1 MRKWRPKYLELNE
14 LWNPLL
20 LTGLVSFQDQIFL
33 RIATLIQ
40 FTDPTC
46 VCNIVIWSRERNF
59 NISLPFWQG
68 RGLTGLKNLGNTCY
82 MNSIIQ
88 CISHCTLLTNFFVD
102 GSYRWH
108 SYFKMPD
115 LILDFILRLFF
126 LCFRDYLNHE
136 NIATRGDI
144 TDEVSST
151 LKALWSGQY
160 RSISCKD
167 LKVLSVL

>member
-14 LWNPLL
+14 LWNPLR

-40 FTDPTC
+40 FTDQTC

-59 NISLPFWQG
+59 NLSLPFWQG

-108 SYFKMPD
+108 SYFKAPD
-115 LILDFILRLFF
+115 LILDFIWRFF
-126 LCFRDYLNHE
+126 FNVLGIIWTTKTLPLEGTSQTKYPLLLKLCGVVNTDPYLVK
-136 NIATRGDI
+136 I
-144 TDEVSST
+144 
-151 LKALWSGQY
+151 
-160 RSISCKD
+160 
-167 LKVLSVL
+167 